1 MYLRSNDEELS
12 VAHRQHGQTGQALVE
27 GPQERGLEGEGGL
40 QVAAASQA

>member
-1 MYLRSNDEELS
+1 M
-12 VAHRQHGQTGQALVE
+12 AHGQHGQTGEAPVE